1 LIASPLDEERIIEY
15 RFHRPTLMVLVD
27 EAQQQE
33 GHGHARAPVEE
44 QERHLKPRPAETA
57 RREMLRSF
65 FNMPLWLRD
74 SLIVI
79 GMSTIIIAA
88 VMLIV
93 DLFKAFVRGGDADGD
108 LEDGDGEE
116 VVPLLA
122 QAEPAAE
129 QQQQH
134 QHQLSETER
143 LAEEAV
149 KPNPEALVTCSQE
162 APKSAEQL
170 QPTEES

>member
-1 LIASPLDEERIIEY
+1 LDEERIIEY

-44 QERHLKPRPAETA
+44 KERHQEPRPAETA

-74 SLIVI
+74 SLVVI

-93 DLFKAFVRGGDADGD
+93 DLFKAFVRDADGD
-108 LEDGDGEE
+108 VEDGEE

-122 QAEPAAE
+122 QAEPDTVDPAE
-129 QQQQH
+129 EH
-134 QHQLSETER
+134 QHQLSQTER